1 MKKNKEKFEVIF
13 DDDDLIIIN
22 KPAGL
27 LSIPDRFNG
36 NLPNLKD
43 MLSKEY
49 GKIFVCHRLDKQTS
63 GVIVFAK
70 NAKSHKFI
78 NEQFSNYENKKIYHT
93 VVTGSFLRDEI
104 LIDIPLM
111 SNPNG
116 RGGVIPSARGK
127 EAYTKVKVL
136 ERFKNSTLLECEL
149 LTGRQHQIRAQLKAI
164 GYPIL
169 IDEMYGAS
177 KEFFLSSIKKKYN
190 IQKGKEEQPI
200 MARVALHAFSME
212 MNHPNG
218 EDVIRV
224 EANYPKD
231 FEILVKQLRKFS
243 PMPQYYA
250 LSQETNNYD
259 FIPE

>member
-1 MKKNKEKFEVIF
+1 MKKNKEKFEVVF
-13 DDDDLIIIN
+13 EDEDVIIVN

-27 LSIPDRFNG
+27 LSIPDRFNE

-43 MLSKEY
+43 MLSKEH

-70 NAKSHKFI
+70 NAKAHKFI

-93 VVTGSFLRDEI
+93 VVAGSFLRDEL

-111 SNPNG
+111 PNPTG
-116 RGGVIPSARGK
+116 KGGVIPSARGK

-169 IDEMYGAS
+169 VDDMYGAS
-177 KEFFLSSIKKKYN
+177 DAFFLSSIKKKYN
-190 IQKGKEEQPI
+190 IQKHKEENPI

-218 EDVIRV
+218 EDVIQV
-224 EANYPKD
+224 EADYPKD

-250 LSQETNNYD
+250 LSDEMNDYD